1 MVSGSGQKGQGL
13 SRPGPLLNCGSELVL
28 TGSKTEKFIVPRALL
43 VSGEP
48 EKGRRVVT
56 HGKPSQ
62 WGAFWG
68 AGVSGCLFGI
78 GPDPTAP
85 ETPRAS
91 SGPDHEGG
99 YDPESELLGVVA

>member
-13 SRPGPLLNCGSELVL
+13 SRPGPLLNWGSELVL

-56 HGKPSQ
+56 HGEPSQ
-62 WGAFWG
+62 WGAFG
-68 AGVSGCLFGI
+68 GGGLRLFGI

-85 ETPRAS
+85 ETPRAR